1 MGEGGVAATT
11 IRNDLCS
18 KNPRWREPVG
28 EMEQAEAGS

>member
-18 KNPRWREPVG
+18 KQPRWREAVL
-28 EMEQAEAGS
+28 EEAETGS